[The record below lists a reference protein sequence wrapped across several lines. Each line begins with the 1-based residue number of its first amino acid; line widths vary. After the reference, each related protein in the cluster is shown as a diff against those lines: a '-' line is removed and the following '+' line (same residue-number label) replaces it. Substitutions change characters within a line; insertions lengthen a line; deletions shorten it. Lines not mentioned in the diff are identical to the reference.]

1 MWTRRDFLKTLGLF
15 GGVLFTPLRWFIIR
29 SDHSKYLYNY
39 EGSGTLYGGFL
50 LLPEGESPP
59 EFVQYPKPGIPNL
72 CNVGGNREITGTV
85 ETFTNISEVTTK
97 LPFPMYTMDIDNSF
111 GQIKLAGGYLLNHKS
126 GKISIVA
133 LGFTTSNGGEIKA
146 SLCAETDFPRPLPLW
161 SSEPVEPNGPAVILQ
176 KADFLPVPGILAT
189 TPWQH
194 VFHWIEND
202 IYFTLIVTGEPTLE
216 DAKKFVDLLTV
227 I

>member
-72 CNVGGNREITGTV
+72 CNVGGNREITGAV
-85 ETFTNISEVTTK
+85 ETFTNISEVT
-97 LPFPMYTMDIDNSF
+97 
-111 GQIKLAGGYLLNHKS
+111 
-126 GKISIVA
+126 
-133 LGFTTSNGGEIKA
+133 LG
-146 SLCAETDFPRPLPLW
+146 L
-161 SSEPVEPNGPAVILQ
+161 
-176 KADFLPVPGILAT
+176 VPGCCADCYGGLHTHIARDSQGESQSFSCYAT
-189 TPWQH
+189 LYGGSTW
-194 VFHWIEND
+194 FYRWYWND
-202 IYFTLIVTGEPTLE
+202 GWC
-216 DAKKFVDLLTV
+216 
-227 I
+227 